1 MSLNGE
7 SHGQSRSQ
15 PRKAPSRAEV
25 KRLETAQRLARVGG
39 FALDVGC
46 HIHICFDPGRLD
58 HATLKNR
65 FFTTKSAKRSED
77 HCGARRTLKKFEFR
91 KFYLCELGVSAVK

>member
-1 MSLNGE
+1 M
-7 SHGQSRSQ
+7 
-15 PRKAPSRAEV
+15 
-25 KRLETAQRLARVGG
+25 GG

-58 HATLKNR
+58 HAALKNR

-77 HCGARRTLKKFEFR
+77 HCGAEDPQKIRIS